1 MHFLYQGRQGGK
13 GLSVQ
18 GVVKTY
24 DPETGIG
31 VIVCDAD
38 RRTVLLRP
46 GSLKGS
52 IFRFLRQGQRIVFE
66 TDEEGDRSFAHTIR
80 MGQDA
85 Y

>member
-1 MHFLYQGRQGGK
+1 M
-13 GLSVQ
+13 Q

-24 DPETGIG
+24 DPQTGVG
-31 VIVCDAD
+31 VIICDHD
-38 RRTVLLRP
+38 RRVVLLRP

-66 TDEEGDRSFAHTIR
+66 ADRDGERSFAHSIK
-80 MGQDA
+80 MGQDG

>member
-1 MHFLYQGRQGGK
+1 M
-13 GLSVQ
+13 VQ

-31 VIVCDAD
+31 VIVRDDD
-38 RRTVLLRP
+38 RSAVLLRP
-46 GSLKGS
+46 GSLEGS

-66 TDEEGDRSFAHTIR
+66 TDDEGDRSFAHTVR
-80 MGQDA
+80 MGQDG